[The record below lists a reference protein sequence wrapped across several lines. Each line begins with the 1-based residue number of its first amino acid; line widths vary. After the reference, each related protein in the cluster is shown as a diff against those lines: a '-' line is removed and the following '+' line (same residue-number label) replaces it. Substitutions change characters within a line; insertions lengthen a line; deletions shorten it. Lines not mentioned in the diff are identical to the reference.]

1 MKKILVILVL
11 VCLLFLRGEA
21 LRANSKLR
29 EFERESLTTSG
40 QELSHILLSNQWIME
55 FFEED
60 DDQYVTS
67 ESVKVCNYT
76 KCKSEEISL

>member
-1 MKKILVILVL
+1 
-11 VCLLFLRGEA
+11 
-21 LRANSKLR
+21 
-29 EFERESLTTSG
+29 
-40 QELSHILLSNQWIME
+40 ME

>member
-40 QELSHILLSNQWIME
+40 QELSHILLSNQ
-55 FFEED
+55 
-60 DDQYVTS
+60 
-67 ESVKVCNYT
+67 
-76 KCKSEEISL
+76 